1 MMSRLNVELY
11 GTVLGTLTQKEKWF
25 DFEVNHDVFE
35 RYQLSSTIMSLAVPL
50 NLRYS
55 ASQKKR
61 AGNFFAEFLP
71 EGHNYEWLA
80 QSLPYS
86 ERTLS

>member
-1 MMSRLNVELY
+1 
-11 GTVLGTLTQKEKWF
+11 VLGTLTQKEKWF

-61 AGNFFAEFLP
+61 AGYFFAEFLP